1 MSTLLPGIYA
11 TLKNAPLRRVILP
24 ESQDV
29 RVLEAARY
37 LAENGLAEPILVNA
51 TDAVLADLPFN
62 VTSLDSTDENIISTC
77 AEALFEQQAHKGVTR
92 DEAAQKI
99 RETPLL
105 LAALSVRLG
114 HADVSIAGSVASTA
128 DVLRAALRGVGTAP
142 DTHLVSSF
150 FLMQWQDRVL
160 TYADCAVVPDPNA
173 EQLAEIALASA
184 ANHQRLTGQTPRV
197 ALLSFSTK
205 GSANHALVEKQR
217 SALALIKQK
226 SPSLA
231 VDGEIQ
237 FDAALLP
244 EIGARK
250 APGSDVAGQANVF
263 IFPDLN
269 AGNIAYKITERLGGA
284 QAIGPIIQGLAKPCM
299 DLSRGCSSQDIVD
312 VACVACAM
320 LDPGS

>member
-1 MSTLLPGIYA
+1 MI
-11 TLKNAPLRRVILP
+11 
-24 ESQDV
+24 
-29 RVLEAARY
+29 EAANL
-37 LAENGLAEPILVNA
+37 LAENGLAQPILINA
-51 TDAVLADLPFN
+51 TADALAKFVPGVISINTKDE
-62 VTSLDSTDENIISTC
+62 SLIAPC
-77 AEALFEQQAHKGVTR
+77 ADALFEHQAHKGLTR
-92 DEAAQKI
+92 EDAVRRVSES
-99 RETPLL
+99 PLL
-105 LAALSVRLG
+105 FAALMVRLG

-128 DVLRAALRGVGTAP
+128 DVLRAALRGVGTAAG
-142 DTHLVSSF
+142 TNLVSSF
-150 FLMQWQDRVL
+150 FLMQWPDRIL

-173 EQLAEIALASA
+173 EQLAEIALVTA
-184 ANHQRLTGQTPRV
+184 ANHQRLTGQVPRV

-217 SALALIKQK
+217 SALSIIKLK
-226 SPSLA
+226 EPGLA

-250 APGSDVAGQANVF
+250 APESEVAGQANVF

-269 AGNIAYKITERLGGA
+269 AGNIAYKITERMGGA
-284 QAIGPIIQGLAKPCM
+284 QAIGPIIQGLAQPCM

-320 LDPGS
+320 LPVHGK